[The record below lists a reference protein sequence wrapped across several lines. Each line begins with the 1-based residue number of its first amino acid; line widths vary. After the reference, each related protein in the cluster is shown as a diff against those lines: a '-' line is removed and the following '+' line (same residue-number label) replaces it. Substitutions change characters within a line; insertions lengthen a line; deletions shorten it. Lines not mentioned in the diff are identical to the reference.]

1 MKRGTLVD
9 ARFGNKYFPA
19 KVEKTWRGGA
29 KKGYVQVGWV
39 EEESFSDVL
48 LKHIKLRNPPA
59 HISGRKRKGSGA
71 DVKPEFAAADSK
83 RPRSAQAKP
92 EHIVVTMNDGATCAL
107 RKEMVV
113 AFLNI
118 AAHNAA
124 RCQRRFNAARDYG
137 ILDAEDA
144 QRKCYFW
151 RELDRHS
158 MFYLRAYFNLVNG
171 LRSQESSAAA
181 RTPLLPCTASLGE
194 LSDEEAEA
202 LVLAVIAFRFT
213 NNMLGWV
220 RYDQLRGAET
230 QSVSEWKDT
239 LRRSRVAEKKAEK
252 EPKQDSQEPTAAS
265 TLAIMRARRT
275 SSLLASDKFDAPRA
289 QALTATRILDYRNYV
304 EARRDTELSK
314 FFKVFTGQHQ
324 AGHTVDL
331 DNMLQHLSTPSMLK
345 ELTGDL
351 RRAETGGEVMTRLMR
366 FNGVGNFFAYQIYLD
381 LSAAP
386 ISLWRGGEN
395 EAAHVAQRF
404 TFGRFGSGSLTGAHC
419 MRYATAPT
427 RGKQLAQ
434 AEAMEIA
441 GALVKLGQQ
450 SFVNGKLQCW
460 FEENCT
466 EAWQSFQDSIEGVA
480 PGAELGWDMQS
491 VENLLCGVRET
502 AKGGV
507 EMMRKAVDSVQGQ
520 TSLVKGARSW
530 KPNPVTDAEWRET
543 YGGSRV
549 RT

>member
-1 MKRGTLVD
+1 MKPGTLVD

-19 KVEKTWRGGA
+19 TVEKTWRGGA

-48 LKHIKLRNPPA
+48 VKHIKLRNPPA

-71 DVKPEFAAADSK
+71 DVKPELAAAHSK
-83 RPRSAQAKP
+83 RPRSAQVKP
-92 EHIVVTMNDGATCAL
+92 EHIVVTMNDGATSCAL
-107 RKEMVV
+107 LRREMVI
-113 AFLNI
+113 AFLDI

-144 QRKCYFW
+144 RRKCYFW

-158 MFYLRAYFNLVNG
+158 MFYLRAYYNLVNG

-220 RYDQLRGAET
+220 RYDQLRGTET
-230 QSVSEWKDT
+230 QSVSEWKET
-239 LRRSRVAEKKAEK
+239 LRTSRVAEKKAKK
-252 EPKQDSQEPTAAS
+252 EPKQEPTAAS

-275 SSLLASDKFDAPRA
+275 SLLASDNTRRATFDAPRA

-304 EARRDTELSK
+304 EARQDAELSK

-345 ELTGDL
+345 KLTGDL
-351 RRAETGGEVMTRLMR
+351 RRAETGSEVMTRLMK
-366 FNGVGNFFAYQIYLD
+366 FTGVGNFFAYQIYLD

-395 EAAHVAQRF
+395 EDAHVAQRF
-404 TFGRFGSGSLTGAHC
+404 TFARFGSGSLTGARC
-419 MRYATAPT
+419 MRYAT
-427 RGKQLAQ
+427 RGTLAQ

-450 SFVNGKLQCW
+450 SVVNGKLQCW
-460 FEENCT
+460 FENNCT

-480 PGAELGWDMQS
+480 PGAELGWDMQC
-491 VENLLCGVRET
+491 VENLLCGVRT
-502 AKGGV
+502 IAKGGV

-520 TSLVKGARSW
+520 TSSW